1 MKLKNKNFIKKPKFN
16 IWCKHWYNSSIVPN
30 KFPFGK
36 NCFKYFIDSK
46 DDRKIRQLCV
56 ILPKMSAYRKDFEE
70 TFSANLSK
78 LSLLV

>member
-1 MKLKNKNFIKKPKFN
+1 M
-16 IWCKHWYNSSIVPN
+16 PN

-36 NCFKYFIDSK
+36 NCFKYFIGSK

-56 ILPKMSAYRKDFEE
+56 ILPKVSAYRKDFEE